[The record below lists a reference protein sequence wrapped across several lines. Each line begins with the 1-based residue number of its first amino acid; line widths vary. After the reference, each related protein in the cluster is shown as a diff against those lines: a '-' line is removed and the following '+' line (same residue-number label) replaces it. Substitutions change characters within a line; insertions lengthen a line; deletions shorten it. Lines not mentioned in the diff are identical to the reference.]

1 MKKLRIWKIR
11 LRWSL
16 RNLSRRIRALNPQ
29 TDSETKKRLLRL
41 SRLIRRILR
50 IVVLLL
56 RTLTLI
62 RELLRLIL
70 RSFQRSERN

>member
-16 RNLSRRIRALNPQ
+16 RNLSRRLRTLNPQ
-29 TDSETKKRLLRL
+29 TDARTKKRLLRL

-50 IVVLLL
+50 VVILLL
-56 RTLTLI
+56 RALTLI
-62 RELLRLIL
+62 RELMRLIL
-70 RSFQRSERN
+70 RIFQRSEQS

>member
-29 TDSETKKRLLRL
+29 TDAETKKRLLRL